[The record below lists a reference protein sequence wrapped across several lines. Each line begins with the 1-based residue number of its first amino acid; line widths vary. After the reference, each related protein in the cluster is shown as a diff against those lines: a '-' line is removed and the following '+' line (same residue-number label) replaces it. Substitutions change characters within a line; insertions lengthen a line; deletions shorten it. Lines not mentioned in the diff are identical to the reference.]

1 MQKVLFIGV
10 HWPEPSTGAGTR
22 IMQLIKVFLSANY
35 QVIFAST
42 AAESDLSYSLQDFK
56 IKKVQIALN
65 NISFDNLI
73 TDLQPNIVVFDRFLT
88 EEQFG
93 WRVAENAPQA
103 VRILDTEDLH
113 SLRTAR
119 FEAFKKNIPFSIDLW
134 MENDIT
140 KREIASIYRCD
151 VSLIISSYEMQ
162 LLKDTIQLDLSL
174 LHYLPFMVESLSK
187 EVIDSYPDFE
197 DRKDFICIG
206 NGKHA
211 PNIDAVI
218 WLKNGLWPLIRK
230 QLPDSNVYIYGA
242 YLPQQILQMHQPKD
256 GFYVLGYTQN
266 LKSTFSTARVN
277 LAPLRFGAGQK
288 GKLVDAMRF
297 GTPSITTSIGAEGMT
312 NELPFNGGVTD
323 DQIEF
328 ANAAVALYTHK
339 TQFLS
344 AQQNGYKILSTNFE
358 ITELSKKLLEKIIEI
373 QQHLEP
379 HRNKN
384 FIGSLLRHQ
393 TLQSTKYMAKW
404 IEEKNR
410 TTSFKGTSFKQ
421 KP

>member
-35 QVIFAST
+35 QVIFASS
-42 AAESDLSYSLQDFK
+42 ASESDLSYPLEDYK
-56 IKKVQIALN
+56 IKKVLITLN
-65 NISFDNLI
+65 SVSFDAFI
-73 TDLQPNIVVFDRFLT
+73 TDLQPNLVVFDRFLT

-93 WRVAENAPQA
+93 WRVAENAPKA
-103 VRILDTEDLH
+103 VQILDTEDLH
-113 SLRTAR
+113 SLRAVR

-134 MENDIT
+134 MENDIS

-151 VSLIISSYEMQ
+151 VSLIISSYEML
-162 LLKDTIQLDLSL
+162 LLKDTVKLDVSL

-187 EVIDSYPDFE
+187 EVIDSHPDFE
-197 DRKDFICIG
+197 DRKDFIFIG
-206 NGKHA
+206 NGKHT
-211 PNIDAVI
+211 PNIDAII
-218 WLKNGLWPLIRK
+218 WLKNVLWPLIKK
-230 QLPDSNVYIYGA
+230 QLPESNVHIYGA

-256 GFYVLGYTQN
+256 GFHILGYAAD
-266 LKSTFSTARVN
+266 LKIIFSTARVN

-297 GTPSITTSIGAEGMT
+297 GTPSITTSIGVEGMT
-312 NELPFNGGVTD
+312 NGLPFNGLVTD
-323 DQIEF
+323 DELEF
-328 ANAAVALYTHK
+328 ANAAVALYTSK
-339 TQFLS
+339 TEFLS
-344 AQQNGYKILSTNFE
+344 AQQNGYKTLRVNFE

-373 QQHLEP
+373 QQDLQL

-393 TLQSTKYMAKW
+393 TLQSTKYLAKW

-410 TTSFKGTSFKQ
+410 AT
-421 KP
+421 